1 VKRALLLGALLLG
14 AASCRSVAPA
24 LAPLPPDDPQPARLL
39 EAWAGMAQSRHAL
52 RGRAKLAVD
61 DAEGKVHLRGR
72 QLLIVERP
80 ARLRVE
86 VQGLLDQTVAV
97 LVTDGDRYELF
108 RADDRSYQSGLLPP
122 GLLREQAMLD
132 LTPQEAIDVLLGAP
146 APDTSLTPR
155 ASLRARDGGVVL
167 ELAGP
172 DGALRRRAHFDAKER
187 LTQLEVFGA
196 GGALAWRA
204 SFDDF
209 RPIGGIDFAHV
220 VVLETSAPHTR
231 AEIALRDV
239 ELNPKLPDGVFRLR
253 GGFSAPERGG
263 S

>member
-1 VKRALLLGALLLG
+1 VKRELLLVALLLG
-14 AASCRSVAPA
+14 AAACRSLAPA
-24 LAPLPPDDPQPARLL
+24 LAPLPPNDPQPARLL
-39 EAWAGMAQSRHAL
+39 EAWDGMAQSRHAL
-52 RGRAKLAVD
+52 RGRARLAVD

-72 QLLIVERP
+72 QLLVVERP

-97 LVTDGDRYELF
+97 LAIDGDRYELF
-108 RADDRSYQSGLLPP
+108 RADDRSYRSGLLPP

-146 APDTSLTPR
+146 ARDASLAPR
-155 ASLRARDGGVVL
+155 AALRDRDGNVVI

-172 DGALRRRAHFDAKER
+172 DGELRRRAHFDARER
-187 LTQLEVFGA
+187 LRRLEVFEP
-196 GGALAWRA
+196 GGALDWRA

-209 RPIGGIDFAHV
+209 RPIRGVDFAHA
-220 VVLETSAPHTR
+220 VVLETGAPETR
-231 AEIALRDV
+231 AEIELRDV
-239 ELNPKLPDGVFRLR
+239 ELNPRLPPDVFRVR
-253 GGFSAPERGG
+253 GAVSAPRKGG

>member
-1 VKRALLLGALLLG
+1 
-14 AASCRSVAPA
+14 
-24 LAPLPPDDPQPARLL
+24 LA
-39 EAWAGMAQSRHAL
+39 ESRQAL
-52 RGRAKLAVD
+52 RGRARLAVD
-61 DAEGKVHLRGR
+61 DAEGRVHLRGR
-72 QLLIVERP
+72 QLLVVERP

-146 APDTSLTPR
+146 APDPSLAPR
-155 ASLRARDGGVVL
+155 AALRDRDGGVVL

-172 DGALRRRAHFDAKER
+172 DGQLRRRARFDVKER
-187 LTQLEVFGA
+187 LHQLEVFGPD
-196 GGALAWRA
+196 GALAWRA

-209 RPIGGIDFAHV
+209 RPIGGVDFAHV
-220 VVLETSAPHTR
+220 VVLETGAPETR

-239 ELNPKLPDGVFRLR
+239 ELNPKLPPGVFRLR
-253 GGFSAPERGG
+253 GAVSAPGRGG